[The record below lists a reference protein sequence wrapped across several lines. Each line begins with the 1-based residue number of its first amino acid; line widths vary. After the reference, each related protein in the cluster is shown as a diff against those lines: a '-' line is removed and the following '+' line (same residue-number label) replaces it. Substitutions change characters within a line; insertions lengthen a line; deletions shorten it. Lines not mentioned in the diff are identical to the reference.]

1 MPPAK
6 GRHDQSIRATSNTPR
21 CPCQSWIADVLTAVD
36 RLVVGVVDVAQAVE
50 TYRNL
55 GFTVTHGGGAEDGS
69 HQTAYAVFGD
79 FSMEFRDTEASPPV
93 FEAATSGREP
103 GEAEGIHGIVF
114 RSDNLDAEIARLK
127 SSGFHVSDPVDDP
140 TDGGGG
146 SMSRRSVAVDS
157 PIPVGVVEHHHAAA
171 ERSAFV
177 GDATTHPN
185 TATVL
190 ERIYLAVE
198 SIDRGLERFEQLL
211 GVPAPEPEM
220 GTVIMSLMSVFYVGD
235 VGIAVAEPRG
245 DGPTASALSANGPG
259 LFQVLFRAEHLD
271 RAAALM
277 VENGVPP
284 PTRGTRLSGESALL
298 VEPAHACN
306 LFVAL
311 AGPP

>member
-1 MPPAK
+1 M
-6 GRHDQSIRATSNTPR
+6 
-21 CPCQSWIADVLTAVD
+21 LTAVD
-36 RLVVGVVDVAQAVE
+36 HLVIGVVDVAQAVE

-55 GFTVTHGGGAEDGS
+55 GFTVTHGGGAEDDG
-69 HQTAYAVFGD
+69 HQAAYAVFGD
-79 FSMEFRDTEASPPV
+79 FYIEFRGTEDSPRVLKEAS
-93 FEAATSGREP
+93 SRREL

-114 RSDNLDAEIARLK
+114 RSDNLDAEVARLK
-127 SSGFHVSDPVDDP
+127 SNGFHVSDPVDDP
-140 TDGGGG
+140 IDRRRG
-146 SMSRRSVAVDS
+146 SLSRRTAAIDS
-157 PIPVGVVEHHHAAA
+157 YIPVGLVEHHHAAA

-177 GDATTHPN
+177 GGATAHPN

-190 ERIYLAVE
+190 ERTYLAVE
-198 SIDRGLERFEQLL
+198 SIDRELERFEQLL

-245 DGPTASALSANGPG
+245 PGPTASALSANGPG

-271 RAAALM
+271 RAAAVM

-284 PTRGTRLSGESALL
+284 PTRGTRLSGERALL

-311 AGPP
+311 AGQP